1 MRKLL
6 LLIFTITLT
15 MSVSAQ
21 EVSTDQWTHLQKRTA
36 TWCPF
41 CGQFGWDFKEL
52 MLDTYKDE
60 NVLIWNTHLSN
71 SDLGNP
77 TATALVS
84 NYGGSGQP
92 QFFLEGQNLFVS
104 SGNQA
109 AKAEI
114 VAQTVELNSGF
125 PAFYGTSA
133 LATYDGNTIS
143 VTAKAK
149 FFEGGNTLPVHLGVY
164 LMRKETVAFQSQQGP
179 DAVHKNVVVNH
190 FTDNVFGEVASAA
203 GAVADEEYILEAT
216 LELPGEDI
224 SNYVVVPIVWGQ
236 ENGDVDYRFYN
247 ADVVDIAMSTDVTEN
262 FLADTDI
269 SIVNA
274 GGQVILAD
282 INSAGGYNGVVSV
295 VDMTGKVVLTQQEN
309 IVSGSNS
316 VSIQLPALPSG
327 MYILNVSNGKQSK
340 SERFIMD

>member
-6 LLIFTITLT
+6 LFVITITLAT
-15 MSVSAQ
+15 SVSAQ
-21 EVSTDQWTHLQKRTA
+21 EISTDQWTHIQKRTA

-41 CGQFGWDFKEL
+41 CGLFGWEFKEL
-52 MLDTYKDE
+52 MIDTYKDD
-60 NVLIWNTHLSN
+60 NVLIWSTHLSS
-71 SDLGNP
+71 SDLANP
-77 TATALVS
+77 TATALVN

-92 QFFLEGQNLFVS
+92 LFFLEGQNLFVS

-109 AKAEI
+109 DKAEL
-114 VAQTVELNSGF
+114 VRQTVELNSGF

-149 FFEGGNTLPVHLGVY
+149 FFEGGNTLPVHLAVY

-179 DAVHKNVVVNH
+179 NALHRNVVVNH
-190 FTDNVFGEVASAA
+190 FTDNVFGEVASAS
-203 GAVADEEYILEAT
+203 GAVAGEEYT
-216 LELPGEDI
+216 LESTLEFPGEDI
-224 SNYVVVPIVWGQ
+224 TNYVVVPVVWGE

-247 ADVVDIAMSTDVTEN
+247 ADVVDIVMSTDVNES
-262 FLADTDI
+262 FLTDTDVKI
-269 SIVNA
+269 MNA
-274 GGQVILAD
+274 GGDVILAD
-282 INSAGGYNGVVSV
+282 INSNESYDGILSI
-295 VDMTGKVVLTQQEN
+295 VDMTGKVVLSEQKG

-316 VSIQLPALPSG
+316 VSIQLPSLPSG

-340 SERFIMD
+340 SERFLMD